1 MRGIGRVSAERQSEA
16 AVYFVQKAALAE
28 IPRCGLDVVMG
39 ANFVRTKGT
48 GEHYFRQE
56 VEK

>member
-1 MRGIGRVSAERQSEA
+1 MRGIGRTSAEGQSEA
-16 AVYFVQKAALAE
+16 AVYFVQKVALAE

-39 ANFVRTKGT
+39 ANFVRTKGI
-48 GEHYFRQE
+48 GQYYFRQI